1 MMTPKTTINPI
12 QLHLPEMFRYCNS
25 EQMMAGLKDC
35 LAEFYA
41 KQLPYNLIMRRK
53 VNP

>member
-12 QLHLPEMFRYCNS
+12 QLHLLEMFKYCDS
-25 EQMMAGLKDC
+25 EQMMADLKDC

-41 KQLPYNLIMRRK
+41 KQVQSEADRLWAE
-53 VNP
+53 